1 MKIVSIN
8 VGRPREVLWKGM
20 TVQTGIFKEPVDG
33 PVRIEQLNLAGN
45 AQADLTVHGGKDK
58 AVYAYRAEHYEYW
71 RRELP
76 DTAFS
81 LGMFGEN
88 LTTEG
93 LSEESLFIGDQLK
106 VGEAVL
112 TVTQPRV
119 PCYKLGLRFGRD
131 DIIKR
136 FLCSGRSGFYFAVV
150 EPGDVRAGNEIEII
164 ERDKNGVSVAD
175 INRLFVGQTDD
186 PELRERAMKI
196 DALPRIWK
204 QQLLQRHGTPAPP
217 V

>member
-8 VGRPREVLWKGM
+8 VGRPREVPWKGM
-20 TVQTGIFKEPVDG
+20 TVQTGIFKVPVDG
-33 PVRIEQLNLAGN
+33 PVSIEHLNLAGD

-58 AVYAYRAEHYEYW
+58 AVYAYPTAHYEYW

-76 DTAFS
+76 ETAFS
-81 LGMFGEN
+81 WGMFGEN

-93 LSEESLFIGDQLK
+93 VSEESLFIGDQLK

-131 DIIKR
+131 DVIKR
-136 FLCSGRSGFYFAVV
+136 FLWSGRSGFYFAVV

-204 QQLLQRHGTPAPP
+204 KQLLQRHGTPAPP

>member
-33 PVRIEQLNLAGN
+33 PVRIEQLNLAGD

-58 AVYAYRAEHYEYW
+58 AVYAYPAEHYEYW
-71 RRELP
+71 RRGLP
-76 DTAFS
+76 ETAFS
-81 LGMFGEN
+81 WGMFGEN

-119 PCYKLGLRFGRD
+119 PCYKLELRFGRD

-136 FLCSGRSGFYFAVV
+136 FLWSGRSGFYFAVV

-175 INRLFVGQTDD
+175 IYRLFVGQTDD

>member
-33 PVRIEQLNLAGN
+33 PVHIEHLNLAGD

-58 AVYAYRAEHYEYW
+58 AIYAYPTAHYEYW

-76 DTAFS
+76 ETAFS
-81 LGMFGEN
+81 WGMFGEN

-119 PCYKLGLRFGRD
+119 PCYKLELRFGRD
-131 DIIKR
+131 DVIKR
-136 FLCSGRSGFYFAVV
+136 FLWSGRSGFYFAVV

-175 INRLFVGQTDD
+175 INRLFMGQTVD

-204 QQLLQRHGTPAPP
+204 KHLLQRHGTPAPP

>member
-33 PVRIEQLNLAGN
+33 PVRIEHLNLAGD

-58 AVYAYRAEHYEYW
+58 AVYAYPTAHYEYW

-76 DTAFS
+76 ETAFS
-81 LGMFGEN
+81 WGMFGEN

-131 DIIKR
+131 DVIKR
-136 FLCSGRSGFYFAVV
+136 FLWSGRSGFYFAVV
-150 EPGDVRAGNEIEII
+150 EPGYARAGNEIEII

-186 PELRERAMKI
+186 PKLRERAMKI

-204 QQLLQRHGTPAPP
+204 KQLLQRHGTPAPP

>member
-33 PVRIEQLNLAGN
+33 PVRIEQLNLAGD

-58 AVYAYRAEHYEYW
+58 AVYAYPVEHYEYW

-76 DTAFS
+76 ETAVS
-81 LGMFGEN
+81 WGMFGEN

-119 PCYKLGLRFGRD
+119 PCYKLELRFGRD

-136 FLCSGRSGFYFAVV
+136 FLWSGRSGFYFAVV
-150 EPGDVRAGNEIEII
+150 EPGDVRVGNEIDII

-175 INRLFVGQTDD
+175 IYRLFVGQTDD
-186 PELRERAMKI
+186 PELQERAMRI

-204 QQLLQRHGTPAPP
+204 KQLLQRHGTPAPP

>member
-8 VGRPREVLWKGM
+8 VGRPREVLWKGI

-33 PVRIEQLNLAGN
+33 PVRIEQLNLAGD

-58 AVYAYRAEHYEYW
+58 AVYAYPAEYYEYW

-76 DTAFS
+76 ETAFS
-81 LGMFGEN
+81 WGMFGEN

-119 PCYKLGLRFGRD
+119 PCYKLELRFGRD

-136 FLCSGRSGFYFAVV
+136 FLWSGRSGFYFGVV

-175 INRLFVGQTDD
+175 IYRLFVGQTDD

-204 QQLLQRHGTPAPP
+204 KQLLQRYGTPAPP